1 MKRYFTVEEANQ
13 ALEELRPLMAEIL
26 AIRDWLVAER
36 PALAPML
43 EKIGGN
49 GGSPVAS
56 QVVDEFNR
64 IETLVHKI
72 EASGAL
78 VKDVNQGLLD
88 FPTRRDGREVYL
100 CWQYGEGRVAYWHE
114 VDAGFAGRQLL

>member
-1 MKRYFTVEEANQ
+1 MKRYFTVEETNQ

-26 AIRDWLVAER
+26 AIRDWLAAER

-64 IETLVHKI
+64 IETLVRKI

-78 VKDVNQGLLD
+78 VKDVNRGLLD
-88 FPTRRDGREVYL
+88 FPALRDGREVYL